1 MKKKIWLSIGV
12 VSIIVLLVGVNVY
25 RAMSKEEVTVSTVK
39 LSQQEIASNVMVPGT
54 LRFQNEQYIYQ
65 DPEKGEIA
73 EILVKEGETVILMIY
88 PKSLKSLK

>member
-1 MKKKIWLSIGV
+1 MKGCSLQHEEKIWLSIGV

-65 DPEKGEIA
+65 DPEKGK
-73 EILVKEGETVILMIY
+73 L
-88 PKSLKSLK
+88 LKF